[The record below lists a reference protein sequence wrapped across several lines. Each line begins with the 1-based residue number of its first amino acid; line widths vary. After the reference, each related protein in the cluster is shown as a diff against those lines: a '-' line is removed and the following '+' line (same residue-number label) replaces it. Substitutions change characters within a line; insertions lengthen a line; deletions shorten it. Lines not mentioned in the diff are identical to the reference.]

1 MPVLNWMR
9 DHPMVP
15 IFAVTLYCVL
25 IFGGQ
30 HLMRNK
36 PAWNWRRSMAVWNLS
51 LSLFSWFGM
60 FRTLPQL
67 MHNLYYMSVRDNL
80 CLDPRVT
87 YGSGSSGLW
96 VQLFILSKFPWVD
109 ADCCCFENELTFSDP
124 EFISFLILFSV
135 NSLILSSLSFTRNLL
150 FSFTG
155 ITTLLSCFIAGI
167 LMWQHPLQEFSLWSW
182 TTVSMQPC
190 TATTFWW
197 PWSSVLSGSIQLS
210 LLAFRFLRWSWVS
223 PLLLQDS
230 TITPKIKAAWLKRKT
245 TLLHSSCMEAI
256 SVCSCNFLLGAIT
269 SPK

>member
-1 MPVLNWMR
+1 MLGISSLTLLDSTVILPLALLFFQRIAFFAAFIPHMSIPFVRVEKKYDPMPVLNWMR

-96 VQLFILSKFPWVD
+96 VQLFILSKFP
-109 ADCCCFENELTFSDP
+109 
-124 EFISFLILFSV
+124 
-135 NSLILSSLSFTRNLL
+135 
-150 FSFTG
+150 
-155 ITTLLSCFIAGI
+155 
-167 LMWQHPLQEFSLWSW
+167 
-182 TTVSMQPC
+182 
-190 TATTFWW
+190 
-197 PWSSVLSGSIQLS
+197 
-210 LLAFRFLRWSWVS
+210 
-223 PLLLQDS
+223 
-230 TITPKIKAAWLKRKT
+230 
-245 TLLHSSCMEAI
+245 
-256 SVCSCNFLLGAIT
+256 
-269 SPK
+269 